1 MTDYDRDK
9 LLEFPC
15 EFPLKVMGKA
25 HVDFEV
31 YVLTTVNKHVGG
43 HLKEDALKAR
53 PSKNGNYV
61 AITITFEAQS
71 QRQIDDIYVELT
83 AHELVLMAL

>member
-1 MTDYDRDK
+1 

-15 EFPLKVMGKA
+15 EFPLKVMGKN
-25 HVDFEV
+25 HEDFEV
-31 YVLTTVNKHVGG
+31 YVVATITKHITIQLTENAVVAK
-43 HLKEDALKAR
+43 

-61 AITITFEAQS
+61 SLTVTFEAHS
-71 QRQIDDIYVELT
+71 QKQIDDIYRELT

>member
-15 EFPLKVMGKA
+15 SFPLKVMGKN
-25 HVDFEV
+25 HCDFEV
-31 YVLTTVNKHVGG
+31 YVLSTVNKHVGG
-43 HLKEDALKAR
+43 HLTENALKSR

-61 AITITFEAQS
+61 SLTVTFEAKS
-71 QRQIDDIYVELT
+71 QQQIDDIYIELT

>member
-1 MTDYDRDK
+1 MTDYERDN

-15 EFPLKVMGKA
+15 DFPLKVMGKN

-31 YVLTTVNKHVGG
+31 YVLTTVNRHVGG
-43 HLKEDALKAR
+43 HLTENALQAR

-61 AITITFEAQS
+61 SITITFEAKS
-71 QRQIDDIYVELT
+71 QQQIDNIYIELT

>member
-1 MTDYDRDK
+1 
-9 LLEFPC
+9 
-15 EFPLKVMGKA
+15 MGKNKSE
-25 HVDFEV
+25 FSV

-43 HLKEDALKAR
+43 HLTEKAVQSR

-61 AITITFEAQS
+61 SVTITFEAHS
-71 QRQIDDIYVELT
+71 QVQIDDIYRELT